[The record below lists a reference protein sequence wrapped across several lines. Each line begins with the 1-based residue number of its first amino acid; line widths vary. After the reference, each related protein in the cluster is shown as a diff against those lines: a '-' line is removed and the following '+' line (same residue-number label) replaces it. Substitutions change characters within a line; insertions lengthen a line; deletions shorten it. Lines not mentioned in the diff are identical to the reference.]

1 MLREVPAGGGAASR
15 AVCVPHEIPRE
26 APRAAAGAALGPR
39 IKAKG
44 LCPPVPGAPAAACVS
59 PAEGVR
65 GSGPGLSHRA
75 AGGGGELRGGAC
87 WSISA
92 RTARGGAWLVAQVPR
107 QPGREPREMPAPTPP
122 RPGGHRSPGAAP
134 ARLPAPL
141 DPSSCGD
148 QGWGPCALHP
158 EAHVSCGARP
168 GPTGESQGPS
178 PLSSS
183 RDRCGEQP
191 RSRPVAG
198 SPRKGA
204 LIRTPGFG
212 AVQTQEPSARS

>member
-122 RPGGHRSPGAAP
+122 APEGTGPQGLHLPGSRRLLIPPPAGTRAGGRVPFTRRPTCPAGPGQAPRESPKDPLPFPLPETDAGSSPAPAPWPGRPGR
-134 ARLPAPL
+134 
-141 DPSSCGD
+141 
-148 QGWGPCALHP
+148 
-158 EAHVSCGARP
+158 
-168 GPTGESQGPS
+168 
-178 PLSSS
+178 
-183 RDRCGEQP
+183 
-191 RSRPVAG
+191 
-198 SPRKGA
+198 
-204 LIRTPGFG
+204 
-212 AVQTQEPSARS
+212 EP